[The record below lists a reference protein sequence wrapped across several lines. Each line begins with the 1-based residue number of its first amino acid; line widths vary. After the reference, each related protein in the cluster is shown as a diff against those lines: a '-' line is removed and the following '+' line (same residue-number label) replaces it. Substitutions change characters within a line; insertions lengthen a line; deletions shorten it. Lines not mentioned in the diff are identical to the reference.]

1 MALGAPGQHAH
12 WSSRFAFIMAAVGS
26 AVGLGNLWRFPFQ
39 VGQNGGSA
47 FVIVYIVCVVL
58 VAFPILMAELSVGRS
73 AQMSA
78 VGSTR
83 KMAQNAGAPGWWSV
97 AGWVGMVAA
106 FLILCTYS
114 VVAGQVMAYAVSG
127 FTGEFA
133 SLTDQSGPANYQ
145 STLDGLLWHT
155 AFMAITIFIV
165 SRGLKGG
172 IEGVVTVLMPIFF
185 LMLIGLA
192 IYSLMEG
199 DTAETL
205 AYMFTPRFGELAPQT
220 FLAALGQA
228 FFSIGVGGAIM
239 ITYGSYLSRDE
250 NIGSSAG
257 IIASADTLVA
267 IVAGLMIFPI
277 VFLVGLDPAQGGNL
291 IFSALPNVFAG
302 MPFGNV
308 IGGAFFGLAFIA
320 ALTSSISLLQVVA
333 AWAEEHTDLPQ
344 STSAMLFGGIA
355 WMIGAGAAHSSE
367 FGGFVDIIAG
377 EIALPLGGLLIA
389 VFAGWVVPKA
399 TMRHELS
406 HASNG
411 LFAFW
416 HIMIKFVAPIAVSL
430 IILFGLSDRFG
441 WGLSEAVFGTGE
453 EPVVED
459 VMEEVIEEAED
470 AS

>member
-1 MALGAPGQHAH
+1 MAVAPGQHAH

-47 FVIVYIVCVVL
+47 FVIIYLLCVVL

-83 KMAQNAGAPGWWSV
+83 KMAQNAGAPGWWSI

-114 VVAGQVMAYAVSG
+114 VIAGQVMAYAFSG

-133 SLTDQSGPANYQ
+133 ALAEQGAPALYETTSQ
-145 STLDGLLWHT
+145 QIWWHT
-155 AFMAITIFIV
+155 AFMALTIVIV

-172 IEGVVTVLMPIFF
+172 IEGVVTILMPIFF

-192 IYSLMEG
+192 IYGLMTG
-199 DTAETL
+199 AASETL
-205 AYMFTPRFGELAPQT
+205 AYMFTPRFDQVSPQT
-220 FLAALGQA
+220 VLAALGQA

-257 IIASADTLVA
+257 IIAGADTMVA

-277 VFLVGLDPAQGGNL
+277 VFMVGLDPAQGGNL
-291 IFSALPNVFAG
+291 IFSALPNVFAD
-302 MPFGNV
+302 MPAGNL
-308 IGGAFFGLAFIA
+308 IGGAFFALALIA

-333 AWAEEHTDLPQ
+333 AWAEEHTELPQ
-344 STSAMLFGGIA
+344 HVSAMLFGGIA
-355 WMIGAGAAHSSE
+355 WFIGVGAVYSPQ
-367 FGGFVDIIAG
+367 FGGSFVDVIAG
-377 EIALPLGGLLIA
+377 EIALPMGGLLIA
-389 VFAGWVVPKA
+389 LFAGWVVPKD

-406 HASNG
+406 HASDR
-411 LFAFW
+411 LFGFW
-416 HIMIKFVAPIAVSL
+416 HLMIKFVAPLAVGF

-441 WGLSEAVFGTGE
+441 WGFSEAVFG
-453 EPVVED
+453 V
-459 VMEEVIEEAED
+459 
-470 AS
+470 